1 MIDARKKFWDQRGMA
16 KHRGIPFLF
25 TFEEWYDIW
34 QKSGHWEDRGVG
46 RGKYCMSRVGD
57 NGAYEVGNVFIQT
70 HTQTVIDATKGKHHS
85 LSKQTKEKMRVSAF
99 KYWERKKAAINQS
112 A

>member
-1 MIDARKKFWDQRGMA
+1 MGGRYGLQGFEISHNEYLDVEREA
-16 KHRGIPFLF
+16 KRLG
-25 TFEEWYDIW
+25 
-34 QKSGHWEDRGVG
+34 
-46 RGKYCMSRVGD
+46 
-57 NGAYEVGNVFIQT
+57 YEVGNVFIQT
-70 HTQTVIDATKGKHHS
+70 HTQNVIDATKGKHHS